1 MAPLQTAV
9 TAAAAAAAVV
19 TTVPR
24 PAQPVPQRLVR

>member
-1 MAPLQTAV
+1 MTPLQTAV
-9 TAAAAAAAVV
+9 TAAGAAAVV